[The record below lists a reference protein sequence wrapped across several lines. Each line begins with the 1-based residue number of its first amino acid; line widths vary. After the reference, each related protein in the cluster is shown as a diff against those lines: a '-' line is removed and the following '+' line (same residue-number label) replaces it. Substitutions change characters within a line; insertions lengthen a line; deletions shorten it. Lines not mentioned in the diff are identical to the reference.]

1 MFPAPS
7 RGSGVGG
14 EGNLGRFLLR
24 RLLRT
29 VVVVWGVVTV
39 VFVVVRLSGDPIALL
54 VAPDTPPAEIE
65 RLRDRLGLNEPLPVQ
80 YGIFVRDALTGDF
93 GTSLRYNRDALDVVT
108 ERIPATLQIALAA
121 FALAVVVAVPV
132 GILSAVRPN
141 SLLDNVAMLLALVGQ
156 AVPTFFLG
164 IVLILLFAVRLGWFP
179 TSGLGSPAGL
189 VLPAITLG
197 AFAMASITRL
207 TRASMLE
214 VLGQDFVRTARAKG
228 LGEALVVNRHAL
240 RNALVPVVTIM
251 GLQFGALLGGSVVT
265 ETVFALPGMGRLIVQ
280 SIGNRDYPVVQAG
293 VFLIALAFVGVNFV
307 VDVLYALLDPRIR
320 LG

>member
-1 MFPAPS
+1 MT
-7 RGSGVGG
+7 
-14 EGNLGRFLLR
+14 RFLLR

-29 VVVVWGVVTV
+29 IVVLWGVVSV
-39 VFVVVRLSGDPIALL
+39 VFVVIRLSGDPIALL
-54 VAPDTPPAEIE
+54 VAPDTPQEEVA

-80 YGIFVRDALTGDF
+80 YLIFLQDAARGDF
-93 GTSLRYNRDALDVVT
+93 GTSLRYNRDALGVVA
-108 ERIPATLQIALAA
+108 ERVPATLRIALAA
-121 FALAVVVAVPV
+121 FALAVVVAVPI

-141 SLLDNVAMLLALVGQ
+141 SLVDNLAMLLALVGQ

-164 IVLILLFAVRLGWFP
+164 IVLILLFAVRFGWFP
-179 TSGLGSPAGL
+179 TSGLESPRGL

-197 AFAMASITRL
+197 AFATASITRL
-207 TRASMLE
+207 TRAAMLE
-214 VLGQDFVRTARAKG
+214 VLGQDYVRTARAKG
-228 LGEALVVNRHAL
+228 LANSIVVNRHAL

-293 VFLIALAFVGVNFV
+293 VFLIAVGFVGVNLV
-307 VDVLYALLDPRIR
+307 VDLLYAALDPRIR
-320 LG
+320 LS

>member
-1 MFPAPS
+1 MFPTPS
-7 RGSGVGG
+7 GGSGVGG

-29 VVVVWGVVTV
+29 IVVVWGVVTV

-93 GTSLRYNRDALDVVT
+93 GTSLRYNRDALEVVT

-214 VLGQDFVRTARAKG
+214 VLGQDFVRTVRAKG

-293 VFLIALAFVGVNFV
+293 VFLIALAFVGVNLV
-307 VDVLYALLDPRIR
+307 VDILYALLDPRIR
-320 LG
+320 LS

>member
-1 MFPAPS
+1 M
-7 RGSGVGG
+7 
-14 EGNLGRFLLR
+14 GRFLLR

-54 VAPDTPPAEIE
+54 VAPDTPPDEIA
-65 RLRDRLGLNEPLPVQ
+65 RLRDRLGLNAPLPVQ